1 MEVYVNAGL
10 AVEASNPSGIVFQLD
25 WGTKQFNAFLCR
37 LFPTLFAYFDT
48 ITPDF
53 GILPDKP
60 DLTGIKQIEYSL
72 PYILL
77 QKEYRK
83 YKIIDDT
90 HPIATKYKEC
100 LSGDI
105 SYAGFRAKGIFIGW
119 YLCPIVLHVRSNTAP
134 TLSHQGT
141 SAPSSLRSLVLP
153 RPFP

>member
-1 MEVYVNAGL
+1 MEAYVNAGL
-10 AVEASNPSGIVFQLD
+10 AVEASDPSGIVFQLD
-25 WGTKQFNAFLCR
+25 WGTKQFNAFLRR

-53 GILPDKP
+53 GILPDEP
-60 DLTGIKQIEYSL
+60 DSTGIKRIEYSL

-83 YKIIDDT
+83 YKIVDDT

-105 SYAGFRAKGIFIGW
+105 SNAGFRAKGIFIGW
-119 YLCPIVLHVRSNTAP
+119 YLCP
-134 TLSHQGT
+134 
-141 SAPSSLRSLVLP
+141 SSFMLGLTPLLP
-153 RPFP
+153 